1 VEDNASLAQFLER
14 AKTSAAD
21 AGQRTDLIAIVCAL
35 AGASINIAE
44 AIALGKLAGTEPLA
58 RSLNADGDIQL
69 AIDLAA
75 QRLIVDALKFH
86 NVRRLVSEES
96 EQAIELDEEGAFDVA
111 IDPLDGSS
119 NLDTNTSVG
128 TIFSVSPARR
138 LPCDGSQQVAAGFAV
153 YGPRT
158 ELILTLGD
166 GVDIFTLDRQDRV
179 YRLTRAQVRIPE
191 VASEYAIKIGNY
203 RHWHAPF
210 RAFFD
215 DCLKGVD
222 DACRGDFNMRWIGS
236 LVGEA
241 YRILARGGLCLY
253 PADTRRGFEN
263 GRLRLLYE
271 AHPIAF
277 LMTQAGGF
285 ASTGSEP
292 ILERSSDCL
301 HERTPLIFGSTAMVE
316 RMERLCGYPEGR
328 AEISPLFGHR
338 GLFRV

>member
-1 VEDNASLAQFLER
+1 MGDNPSLAHCLDR
-14 AKTSAAD
+14 ATTCVAD
-21 AGQRTDLIAIVCAL
+21 AGQRSDLIAIVCAL

-44 AIALGKLAGTEPLA
+44 TIALGKLAATEPLA

-69 AIDLAA
+69 AVDLVA
-75 QRLIVDALKFH
+75 QQLIVDALRFH
-86 NVRRLVSEES
+86 SVRRLVSEES
-96 EQAIELDEEGAFDVA
+96 EQAIALDEEGAFDVA
-111 IDPLDGSS
+111 VDPLDGSS
-119 NLDTNTSVG
+119 NLDTDTSVG
-128 TIFSVSPARR
+128 TIFSISPAGH
-138 LPCDGSQQVAAGFAV
+138 LACDGSRQVAAGFAV

-166 GVDIFTLDRQDRV
+166 GVDIFTLDRKDRQW
-179 YRLTRAQVRIPE
+179 RLTRAQVRIPE
-191 VASEYAIKIGNY
+191 DASEYAIKIGNY

-222 DACRGDFNMRWIGS
+222 DGRRGDFNLRWIGS

-241 YRILARGGLCLY
+241 YRILARGGLYLY
-253 PADTRRGFEN
+253 PADTRRGFER

-292 ILERSSDCL
+292 ILERSSDRL
-301 HERTPLIFGSTAMVE
+301 HERTPLIFGSAAMVE
-316 RMERLCGYPEGR
+316 RMERLCGHPEGR